1 MKIRLFSAGTK
12 TVDFTRQQT
21 IPGFHIEA
29 FILRPT
35 IDLWNGLRGN
45 IFICVIIASY
55 IRTQW
60 IGKCKKKIKYH
71 ILKVQLNFRRIL
83 EKKVYVIFIFTKLY
97 YCHNDFIRF
106 AL

>member
-1 MKIRLFSAGTK
+1 MGTK
-12 TVDFTRQQT
+12 TVDFTKQQT

-55 IRTQW
+55 IRTQE
-60 IGKCKKKIKYH
+60 IEKLKYD
-71 ILKVQLNFRRIL
+71 ILKVIQF
-83 EKKVYVIFIFTKLY
+83 
-97 YCHNDFIRF
+97 
-106 AL
+106 